1 MNFDKTIPADHY
13 SWLIMLKNIVIF
25 NFPELMVL
33 STFTVCFFIGLTLL
47 LSGNSSILYTLEY
60 HLKISVTVSNYLFH
74 LNSNCHFAEVLGQ

>member
-1 MNFDKTIPADHY
+1 MNFDKIIPADHY

-33 STFTVCFFIGLTLL
+33 SKFTVFLGLTLL

-74 LNSNCHFAEVLGQ
+74 LNSYCHFAQVLGQ